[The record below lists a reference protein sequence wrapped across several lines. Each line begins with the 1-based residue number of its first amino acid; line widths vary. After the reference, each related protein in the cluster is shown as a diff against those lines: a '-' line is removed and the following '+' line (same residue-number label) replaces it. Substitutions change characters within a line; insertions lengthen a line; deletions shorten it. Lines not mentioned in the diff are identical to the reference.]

1 MLSIEEINFILV
13 IFLSIVIFIC
23 SIGIL
28 IATRFQ
34 NKQKK
39 KYQECL
45 RLIKEKEDGTL
56 SVKNGLDIEEIKK
69 VDKNIDPNKLM
80 MKLYDT
86 YLELINK
93 LNNNDKDFENILN
106 GFIKEFY
113 ENKIDIYNQR
123 GYLEI
128 IDSIELVNY
137 SITEFEKEKLK
148 FRVSITCF
156 NYKKV
161 NDQII
166 SGSNLERVEQII
178 ILTYVKNK
186 KKWLINNIEKVYEK
200 KLSI

>member
-1 MLSIEEINFILV
+1 MLSIEQINYIVV
-13 IFLSIVIFIC
+13 ISLSIVILIC
-23 SIGIL
+23 SIGI
-28 IATRFQ
+28 IISMRFQ

-39 KYQECL
+39 KYQECV

-56 SVKNGLDIEEIKK
+56 NVKNGLDIEEIKK
-69 VDKNIDPNKLM
+69 IDKNIDPNKLM

-86 YLELINK
+86 YLEFVNK
-93 LNNNDKDFENILN
+93 LNNNDKGFENILS

-123 GYLEI
+123 GYVEV

-178 ILTYVKNK
+178 ILTYIKNK
-186 KKWLINNIEKVYEK
+186 RKWLINNIEKVYEK